1 MNTSLDAL
9 KLMNRLKELGVELSI
24 AEGKLCIDAPKGV
37 ITARLHEE
45 LTKHKNEIKEL
56 IANGVFAPVDD
67 LPAIRSAGR
76 NEKIPLSFSQQ
87 RIWFLCQ
94 MDPHHRAYILTGAIR
109 MHGQL
114 NKTAFQR
121 SLNEIYRRHDA
132 LRTSFKE
139 TDGEPEQ
146 IISPPTDF
154 ALETAD
160 LSTGI
165 RAEHESELQEL
176 FSEDVRRSFDLVNGP
191 LFRGKLI
198 RLGEEEHVFFWTM
211 HHLIS
216 DGWSKRVFLSELSTF
231 YRAFYNGMTP
241 SIPEMPIQYADYAIW
256 QRKCLQG
263 EVLQRHLDYWKRQ
276 LGGELPVLQLPTD
289 RPRPAVQSYRGAKE
303 PIQLSQQRLN
313 GLKEV
318 SQEEDVTLFMTLL
331 ASLYTLLYRYTGQK
345 DITIGFPIANR
356 TRTEIENLIGFF
368 VNTLVLRIDLSG
380 PPSFNQL
387 LDRVREATVAAYQ
400 HQDLPFEKLVEEIK
414 PVRDMSFSPL
424 FQMMFTWQNIPLKP
438 GDLPGLILKPISID
452 TGASMFDLTIYMWE
466 EDGGLAGQIEYN
478 TDLFDRSTIVRIYTH
493 FQTLIKGIIKD
504 PHDSISNYPMLDE
517 AERRRLLVEWND
529 TAAAYPRDRCLHDLF
544 EEQVK
549 RTPDA
554 VAVVYKDQK
563 LTYRQLNARAN
574 QLAHHLVRLGV
585 GPEVMV
591 GLFAERSLEMIIAI
605 YGIIKAGGA
614 YVPLDPEYPG
624 DRIAFML
631 ADTRV
636 PVLLTQQH
644 LAHRL
649 EAHQAT
655 VICLD
660 SDWGRIAG
668 EGTENPPCR
677 ATPENPAYVIYTSG
691 STGRPKGVVNEHR
704 GIVNRLMWM
713 QEEYGL
719 TTEDRVLQKTPFSFD
734 VSVWEFFWPLQVG
747 ASLVVAEPGGH
758 RDSAYLVDLIQTHGI
773 TTIHFVPSMLEFFL
787 EEDRVSK
794 CTSLK
799 RVICSGEALSV
810 ELQRKFFERLDSQLH
825 NLYGPTEAAVDVT
838 YWRCRKHDESSIV
851 PIGFPV
857 ANTQI
862 YILDPNLSPVP
873 VGVSGELYIGGVQ
886 VARGYLNRP
895 DLTAERFIP
904 DPFSK
909 DPKAKLYKSGDLA
922 RYRAD
927 GAIEY
932 LGRIDFQVK
941 IRGLRIEL
949 GEIEATIDGFDEVSR
964 SVVAVW
970 EAASGDKRL
979 VAYYTEKPDR
989 TVDVSRLRLF
999 LENKLPP
1006 YMVPQHFIPMD
1017 SIPLTQ
1023 SGKADRKALP
1033 KPELPKAACEYK
1045 EPAGRAEAVVA
1056 EIWRKLLGRDRIGVR
1071 DNFFDLGG
1079 HSLLVLQMVGKLK
1092 RQFSKPIAVV
1102 DVFQFPT
1109 VERLAA
1115 YLSDAESAGMN
1126 LGKSYDQGIRQRE
1139 ALKHQRRRMTNLK
1152 K

>member
-1 MNTSLDAL
+1 
-9 KLMNRLKELGVELSI
+9 MNRLKDLGVELSI

-37 ITARLHEE
+37 ITAQLHEE
-45 LTKHKNEIKEL
+45 LTEHKHEIKDF
-56 IANGVFAPVDD
+56 IANGVLAPADE

-94 MDPHHRAYILTGAIR
+94 MDPHHRAYVLPGAIR
-109 MHGQL
+109 MQGKL
-114 NKTAFQR
+114 NVTAFQR
-121 SLNEIYRRHDA
+121 SLNEIFRRHDA

-154 ALETAD
+154 ALETVD
-160 LSTGI
+160 LSSGI
-165 RAEHESELQEL
+165 RGERESELQDL
-176 FSEDVRRSFDLVNGP
+176 FSEDVRRPFDLVNGP
-191 LFRGKLI
+191 LFRAKLI

-231 YRAFYNGMTP
+231 YRAFCDGMAP
-241 SIPEMPIQYADYAIW
+241 SMPEMAIQYADYAVW
-256 QRKCLQG
+256 QRKCQQG

-276 LGGELPVLQLPTD
+276 LEGELPVLQLPTD

-303 PIQLSQQRLN
+303 PIRLSQPLLD

-318 SQEEDVTLFMTLL
+318 SQKEDVTLFMTLL
-331 ASLYTLLYRYTGQK
+331 ASLYTLLYRYTGQQ

-380 PPSFNQL
+380 SPNFSQL
-387 LDRVREATVAAYQ
+387 LGRVREATVAAYQ
-400 HQDLPFEKLVEEIK
+400 HQDVPFEKLVEELK
-414 PVRDMSFSPL
+414 PARDMSYSPL
-424 FQMMFTWQNIPLKP
+424 FQLMFTWQNIPLKP
-438 GDLPGLILKPISID
+438 DDLPGLMLKPISID

-466 EDGGLAGQIEYN
+466 EGGGLAGQIEYN

-493 FQTLIKGIIKD
+493 FQRLIEGIIKD

-517 AERRRLLVEWND
+517 AERRRLLIEWND

-549 RTPDA
+549 RTPDSI
-554 VAVVYKDQK
+554 AVVYKDQQ
-563 LTYRQLNARAN
+563 LTYRELNSRAN
-574 QLAHHLVRLGV
+574 QLANHLHRLGV
-585 GPEVMV
+585 GPEALV

-614 YVPLDPEYPG
+614 YVPLDPEYPA
-624 DRIAFML
+624 DRLAFML
-631 ADTRV
+631 ADTQV

-644 LAHRL
+644 LAPRL
-649 EAHQAT
+649 PAHQAK

-660 SDWGRIAG
+660 SEWGQIAG
-668 EGTENPPCR
+668 ESAENPRCG
-677 ATPENPAYVIYTSG
+677 AAPENSAYVIYTSG

-704 GIVNRLMWM
+704 GIVNRLIWM
-713 QEEYGL
+713 QAEYGL
-719 TTEDRVLQKTPFSFD
+719 TTADRVLQKTPFSFD

-747 ASLVVAEPGGH
+747 ASLILAEPGGH
-758 RDSAYLVDLIQTHGI
+758 RDSAYLVDLIRTHGI
-773 TTIHFVPSMLEFFL
+773 TTLHFVPSMLEFFL
-787 EEDRVSK
+787 EEDRVGE

-799 RVICSGEALSV
+799 RVICSGEALTV
-810 ELQRKFFERLDSQLH
+810 ELQKKFFERLDSELH

-838 YWRCRKHDESSIV
+838 YWRCRKQDDSNIV
-851 PIGFPV
+851 PIGYPV

-862 YILDPNLSPVP
+862 YVLDQNLSPVP

-895 DLTAERFIP
+895 DLTTERFIP
-904 DPFSK
+904 DPYGK
-909 DPKAKLYKSGDLA
+909 EPGARLYKSGDLA

-964 SVVAVW
+964 SVVSIWDAS
-970 EAASGDKRL
+970 SGDKRL
-979 VAYYTEKPDR
+979 IAYYAAKPDR
-989 TVDVSRLRLF
+989 TVDIPKLRLY

-1006 YMVPQHFIPMD
+1006 YMVPQHFIPMEA
-1017 SIPLTQ
+1017 IPLTQ

-1033 KPELPKAACEYK
+1033 KPEFPKADARDYK
-1045 EPAGRAEAVVA
+1045 EPAGGAEAAVA
-1056 EIWRKLLGRDRIGVR
+1056 NIWRELLGVDRIGVR

-1115 YLSDAESAGMN
+1115 YFSDPESAAMN
-1126 LGKSYDQGIRQRE
+1126 LGKSYDQGSRQRE
-1139 ALKHQRRRMTNLK
+1139 ALQQQRRRMASLRR
-1152 K
+1152 